1 MHCCL
6 RPVMMTC
13 VHVHGQVC
21 AVTRGG
27 AFAEEAVVPAGAVL
41 KLPPGVDVTTAA
53 GVLLAYSQCHR
64 LLQRGSM
71 QLQWYLPLTTG
82 DLSTVQACQW
92 RLAHRTWR
100 LRCAR
105 GSAQG
110 RLCSCL
116 ARPAAWALQPCR
128 HANSGLAASL
138 LHAHPPALWQPWVLM
153 LPHVLS

>member
-1 MHCCL
+1 M
-6 RPVMMTC
+6 
-13 VHVHGQVC
+13 
-21 AVTRGG
+21 
-27 AFAEEAVVPAGAVL
+27 PAGAVL

-116 ARPAAWALQPCR
+116 AAAGGVGIAAVAGTPTVALLLRSCMLTPRPVAALGADAATCSVVMAVCMLSRQTHSW
-128 HANSGLAASL
+128 GLFTF
-138 LHAHPPALWQPWVLM
+138 
-153 LPHVLS
+153 